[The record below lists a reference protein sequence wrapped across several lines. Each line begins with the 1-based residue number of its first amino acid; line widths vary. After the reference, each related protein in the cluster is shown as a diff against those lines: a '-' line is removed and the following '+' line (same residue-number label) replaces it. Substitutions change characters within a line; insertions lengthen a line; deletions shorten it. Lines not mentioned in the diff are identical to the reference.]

1 MTSPVK
7 NLRWAKYPLGDIT
20 QWFGENPQL
29 YSSLVI
35 INGQPLKGHNG
46 IDIVRPHGEH
56 MFAVEDATV
65 TEVKS
70 DAGGY
75 GKHVRIRSTDGKRE
89 WAYGHCH
96 SIFVTKGQEV
106 KEGQFIAT
114 MGNTGFVVSGNTPYW
129 GANPYAGT
137 HLHLGI
143 RCFEGGKVKDYAN
156 GYFGSIDPLP
166 YFVDDT
172 LVSTK
177 VLKVASSTQDS
188 VVFRFAALLKTIG
201 L

>member
-96 SIFVTKGQEV
+96 NIFVTKGQEV

-137 HLHLGI
+137 HLHIGI
-143 RCFEGGKVKDYAN
+143 RCFENGKVKDYTN
-156 GYFGSIDPLP
+156 GYFGSIDPIDFFLKP
-166 YFVDDT
+166 HLTSSKVFKIASEKQ
-172 LVSTK
+172 STFLYK
-177 VLKVASSTQDS
+177 WGE
-188 VVFRFAALLKTIG
+188 ALLKLG
-201 L
+201 K